1 MQNIELQGARPQVR
15 TTPQRM
21 AGRRRY
27 WRETMLAYLFLA
39 PAAILLFVFSIRP
52 LFYAF
57 YMSLNTWS
65 LRRGPVDF
73 IGLANYQRLFQD
85 DKFWSSLLVT
95 FYYALFTIPV
105 TLGIGLLVA
114 YLLFQGVRG
123 LSVYRTL
130 YFLPFITS
138 LVAASTVWATLFNP
152 QSGFINKTLNALG
165 LPAQKWLQEPNG
177 VFQLA
182 ANNFGVRLPEWAAG
196 PSLALVTIMI
206 FVIWQRLGYD
216 VVIYLAG
223 LSNIPKELYEAARI
237 AGADGWQLFRHITVP
252 LLSPTIFFLIVIST
266 IGALQAFTQIITM
279 NQAAAQTKGGPLD
292 TTMTTTIYLFRVFYG
307 EAGPPNYSYAT
318 AIAFVLFLI
327 ILGLTLLQRWGSSR
341 WVHYS

>member
-1 MQNIELQGARPQVR
+1 MENVELQGARAQVR
-15 TTPQRM
+15 AAPRV
-21 AGRRRY
+21 AGGRRRY

-39 PAAILLFVFSIRP
+39 PAALLLFVFSIRP

-65 LRRGPVDF
+65 LRRGPVEF
-73 IGLANYQRLFQD
+73 IGLANYQRLLQD
-85 DKFWSSLLVT
+85 DKFWNSLIVT
-95 FYYALFTIPV
+95 FYYVVFTVPV
-105 TLGIGLLVA
+105 TLVLGLLVA

-123 LSVYRTL
+123 LSLYRTL

-138 LVAASTVWATLFNP
+138 LVAASTVWATIFNP
-152 QSGFINKTLNALG
+152 QSGFVNNILTKLG
-165 LPAQKWLQEPNG
+165 LAGPKWLQEPNG
-177 VFQLA
+177 IFQLA
-182 ANNFGVRLPEWAAG
+182 ANNFGVQLPEWAAG

-216 VVIYLAG
+216 IVIYLAG

-237 AGADGWQLFRHITVP
+237 DGAGSWQLFRHITVP

-266 IGALQAFTQIITM
+266 IGALQAFTQIVTM

-292 TTMTTTIYLFRVFYG
+292 TTMTTTIYLFRIFYG

-318 AIAFVLFLI
+318 AMAFVLFLI